1 MAKRQSTTGQEDLE
15 KHMRKPLKSMLMLL
29 SIGLL
34 LPLATRAGVSPK
46 KVIHD
51 GSEEIRTIL
60 KNKVKKGSK
69 AEDQQKQKLKKVVD
83 GFLDYKELSR
93 RALGPHWKARSDAE
107 RVEFTDL
114 LRELIEESYTGSIRN
129 NVNYNLEIEEEEI
142 ADDGSTADVL
152 AVASAKNKKGKTVAE
167 DLTFHL
173 YLKKSIWL
181 IYDVE
186 FGDLSLVRHYRG
198 EFNRKI
204 KKESYA
210 ALLTVM
216 KKKLA
221 EIRSGKVE
229 KKIKL

>member
-1 MAKRQSTTGQEDLE
+1 MS
-15 KHMRKPLKSMLMLL
+15 KPLKYMPIVIAIS
-29 SIGLL
+29 LL
-34 LPLATRAGVSPK
+34 LPLAGWAGVSPK

-51 GSEEIRTIL
+51 GSEQIRTIL
-60 KNKVKKGSK
+60 KKKVKKGSK
-69 AEDQQKQKLKKVVD
+69 AEEEQKQKLKKVVD

-93 RALGPHWKARSDAE
+93 RSLGPHWKARSDAD
-107 RVEFTDL
+107 RIEFTDL
-114 LRELIEESYTGSIRN
+114 LRELIEASYTGSIRN
-129 NVNYNLEIEEEEI
+129 NVNYSLEIEEEEI
-142 ADDGSTADVL
+142 GEDGSTAHVL

-173 YLKKSIWL
+173 YLKKRIWL

-216 KKKLA
+216 KKKLE